1 NSAGYDG
8 FGLERYSELAGQMK
22 LWGELTD
29 ANATLRGNSR
39 ELDILNTRYLISRRE
54 QANDLPTASV
64 SAESPGPDSTFAPAT
79 EKYGDYLFG
88 ANDLS
93 LPTITNGKRLT
104 IKVPPT
110 DADHVALITNLTF
123 AEDIPNN
130 TVVAHLHLRAKGGK
144 DFDFPLR
151 AGVET
156 ADWAFDRPDIR
167 ARIKHKR
174 AVIATSYDV
183 SDAQHKYKGHTYV
196 ASFVLPEKAT
206 IESGYVE
213 LDPQSNA
220 SGFTFRV
227 FRVSL
232 VDGDKSYPLSQQMI
246 EAGSQSSQSA
256 EKDERWTLVAE
267 GEKVRIFE
275 NARALPRAWLA
286 SEARVLDENAM
297 LRVIRSGAFP
307 DGSKWDPLHT
317 ALVSAPLTGSL
328 TNVQQ
333 QDKVDITKYEPNR
346 VELSSQATANSMLVL
361 SENDYPGWRAY
372 IDGQSVE
379 V

>member
-1 NSAGYDG
+1 
-8 FGLERYSELAGQMK
+8 
-22 LWGELTD
+22 
-29 ANATLRGNSR
+29 
-39 ELDILNTRYLISRRE
+39 
-54 QANDLPTASV
+54 
-64 SAESPGPDSTFAPAT
+64 
-79 EKYGDYLFG
+79 
-88 ANDLS
+88 
-93 LPTITNGKRLT
+93 
-104 IKVPPT
+104 
-110 DADHVALITNLTF
+110 
-123 AEDIPNN
+123 
-130 TVVAHLHLRAKGGK
+130 
-144 DFDFPLR
+144 
-151 AGVET
+151 
-156 ADWAFDRPDIR
+156 FDRPDIR

-317 ALVSAPLTGSL
+317 ALVSAPMTSALPYAQNNSEEQG
-328 TNVQQ
+328 
-333 QDKVDITKYEPNR
+333 KVDITKYEPNR
-346 VELSSQATANSMLVL
+346 VELSSQSTA
-361 SENDYPGWRAY
+361 
-372 IDGQSVE
+372 
-379 V
+379 